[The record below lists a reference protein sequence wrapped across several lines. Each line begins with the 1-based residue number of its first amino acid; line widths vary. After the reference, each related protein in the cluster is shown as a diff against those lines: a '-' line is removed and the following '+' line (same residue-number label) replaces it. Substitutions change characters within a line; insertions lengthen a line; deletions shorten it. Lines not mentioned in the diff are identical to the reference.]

1 VNKGFEG
8 FKALLKRLLDQSKEM
23 GELNPDVAT
32 DTMAETLFSSMV
44 GSSVIFG
51 VDKSTERLDKSI
63 NALINYVEQNRL
75 AVVADLMTRIP

>member
-1 VNKGFEG
+1 
-8 FKALLKRLLDQSKEM
+8 
-23 GELNPDVAT
+23 
-32 DTMAETLFSSMV
+32 MV